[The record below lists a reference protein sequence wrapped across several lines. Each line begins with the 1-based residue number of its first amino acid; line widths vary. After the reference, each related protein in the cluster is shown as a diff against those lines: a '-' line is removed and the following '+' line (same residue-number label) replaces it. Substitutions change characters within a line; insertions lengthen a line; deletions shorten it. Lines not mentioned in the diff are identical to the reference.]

1 METLTENK
9 IENEAESSY
18 RDVFRNKEFVKLLS
32 GQLFSNVGD
41 AVFRISIVLYVYS
54 ITGSAAQM
62 TFVLAAQT
70 LPWILV
76 GPISGVLADR
86 ISRKTIMVIAD
97 FIRAVSIIAIPFI
110 STFYILLIIAFID
123 GVGSSSFSAPRS
135 AAIPEMVGLKL
146 YVKAISISRLIF
158 QTLAVLGPLMAAP
171 IYAFFGP
178 PAFWI
183 TTGCYIISGM
193 IILITKIPSAS
204 RKEERLTARIIFRDL
219 GEGLSFLF
227 RQRIIRVL
235 LILFTFV
242 VIGSAFAGPL
252 IYPWIFEIR
261 HGGNLALEQIA
272 NIEYGIVGA
281 VVALGTVIGNILFA
295 KFERRIGRNRAI
307 ISGVVALAVYY
318 MIFIFT
324 PPIYVIGIFGF
335 ISGIMLGM
343 HSLSINAYFAE
354 EVPNEIRGRAYSA
367 TNAYIQVFSVACLS
381 LSGLTSEAIG
391 IANTM
396 LMASGILLLGI
407 ILLSVKTRLFNFT
420 NIKTETIASL
430 PGD

>member
-1 METLTENK
+1 MET
-9 IENEAESSY
+9 ESSY

-32 GQLFSNVGD
+32 GQFFSNIGD

-54 ITGSAAQM
+54 LTGSAAQM

-70 LPWILV
+70 LPWILI

-86 ISRKTIMVIAD
+86 VSRKAIMVSAD
-97 FIRAVSIIAIPFI
+97 FLRAASIIAIPFVN
-110 STFYILLIIAFID
+110 SFYILLIIAFID
-123 GVGSSSFSAPRS
+123 GVGSSSFAAPRS
-135 AAIPEMVGLKL
+135 AAIPEIVGLKS
-146 YVKAISISRLIF
+146 YVKAISVSRLIF

-183 TTGCYIISGM
+183 TSGCYALSGL
-193 IILITKIPSAS
+193 IILRTVIPSAS
-204 RKEERLTARIIFRDL
+204 REKETLTVKTIFSDMK
-219 GEGLSFLF
+219 EGLVFLF
-227 RQRIIRVL
+227 KHPIIRTLLVL
-235 LILFTFV
+235 FAFV
-242 VIGSAFAGPL
+242 VIGTAFAGPL
-252 IYPWIFEIR
+252 LYPWIFEIR
-261 HGGNLALEQIA
+261 HGGNMLLEQLA
-272 NIEYGIVGA
+272 NIEYGIIGA
-281 VVALGTVIGNILFA
+281 LVALGTVIGNILFA
-295 KFERRIGRNRAI
+295 KFEKKIGRSRAI
-307 ISGVVALAVYY
+307 IAGVVALAIYY

-324 PPIYVIGIFGF
+324 PSIYVIGAFGLVT
-335 ISGIMLGM
+335 GIMLGM

-367 TNAYIQVFSVACLS
+367 TNAYIQVFSVVCLS

-407 ILLSVKTRLFNFT
+407 VLLSVKTKLFKFT
-420 NIKTETIASL
+420 NFKTVATTPIA
-430 PGD
+430 GD